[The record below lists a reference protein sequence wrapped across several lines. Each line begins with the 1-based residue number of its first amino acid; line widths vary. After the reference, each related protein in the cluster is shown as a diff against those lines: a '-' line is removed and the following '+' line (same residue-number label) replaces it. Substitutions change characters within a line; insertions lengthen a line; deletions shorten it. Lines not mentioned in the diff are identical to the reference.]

1 MKRHTS
7 IRYTMVLTGAA
18 LLLAG
23 LSLYDSSNPES
34 SAAPS
39 SKPAIQ
45 TPSGDSQ
52 MFDPA
57 SIRPGDQVAGMTAQE
72 IRSGTYGLQSVA
84 VTFQG
89 TKEISGRFEV
99 MDLETQPYNPG
110 DVIFYVDNKS
120 ATSLP
125 KPIRFHEVP
134 NHFVLKFANETD
146 KAKFGSAGSTGT
158 GSIVISDYLA
168 VYADILEGTSD
179 KASLTEVKALNVI
192 APSSPEENNPDF
204 DKEMKPFPILTITPQ
219 KALGSPEPVYEW
231 IEGVHRS
238 FYGLAYN
245 GKRISEAQRERVKSW
260 LAEAFT
266 DTATEQLADS
276 HVPAVDGGYLIVS
289 GSSGLIPPV
298 IIQKVG
304 SMKMAEQEDGS
315 YLLTADWI
323 VTGVSDAR
331 LICELEYEDG
341 RWKISTFHYEMI

>member
-23 LSLYDSSNPES
+23 LSLYDSGYPES

-39 SKPAIQ
+39 EPVIVAR
-45 TPSGDSQ
+45 SGDSQ

-57 SIRPGDQVAGMTAQE
+57 AIKSGDLVAGMTAKE
-72 IRSGTYGLQSVA
+72 IESGTYGQQSVA
-84 VTFQG
+84 VTFYG

-110 DVIFYVDNKS
+110 DVIFYVDSKS

-125 KPIRFHEVP
+125 KPISFHEVP
-134 NHFVLKFANETD
+134 NHFVLKFANEAD
-146 KAKFGSAGSTGT
+146 KAKFGAAGSTGT

-168 VYADILEGTSD
+168 VYANILEGTSD
-179 KASLTEVKALNVI
+179 KASLAEVKTLNVI
-192 APSSPEENNPDF
+192 APISPEENNPDF
-204 DKEMKPFPILTITPQ
+204 DKEMKTFPVLTVAPN
-219 KALGSPEPVYEW
+219 KAIDSPGQVYEW
-231 IEGVHRS
+231 IEGVHQS

-245 GKRISEAQRERVKSW
+245 GKRISGTQRERVESW

-266 DTATEQLADS
+266 EKRTGQLLDL

-298 IIQKVG
+298 LIQEVG
-304 SMKMAEQEDGS
+304 NVQLSKETDES

-323 VTGVSDAR
+323 VTGTRDAK
-331 LICELEYEDG
+331 LICKLEYEAG
-341 RWKISTFHYEMI
+341 SWKIGAFHYEMI